1 MNDRI
6 SPAIRSM
13 VSLANRRG
21 DKALAAAFAEAATVY
36 EHYGDLSGTLA
47 ELNARRQ
54 NISGHERVASDW
66 VYNWLRD
73 VEAGVPPRG

>member
-13 VSLANRRG
+13 VSMAERRG
-21 DKALAAAFAEAATVY
+21 DQALAAAFTEAATVY

-54 NISGHERVASDW
+54 KISGPERVASDR

-73 VEAGVPPRG
+73 VEAGIPPRG